1 MSADER
7 PTALTR
13 RRWIAATLLTAAGPL
28 PAAAQRRAVPTLP
41 LRLSN
46 GDTRALL
53 TLILAPGQAYAVS
66 VAAAPARLIV
76 QLPGLA
82 WPAASQPATGG
93 LIEAVRFEPGTA
105 RLIVLLT
112 GPARPRLRPGATPP
126 GELRLE
132 LTPVDAA
139 AFTRLAAASQPA
151 LRGMLGAA
159 PRARPLV
166 VIDPG
171 HGGRDPGAIGS
182 GGTLEKR
189 ITLATALE
197 LKRQLEAGGQVRV
210 AMTRMRDDFIP
221 LAARVDLARRE
232 EAALFLS
239 IHADSARGAR
249 GASVYTL
256 SDTATDTLSEALA
269 RRENNADA
277 VGGLRL
283 PSVSP
288 DVARILLSLMRAETQ
303 AGSARIARLAVSEL
317 GEATA
322 LLPNAHRQ
330 AAFVVLKSPETPS
343 ALIELGFLSSDTDEA
358 ALRQPAHRARL
369 AQALARAVEGYLRA

>member
-1 MSADER
+1 MPADER
-7 PTALTR
+7 PGLTR
-13 RRWIAATLLTAAGPL
+13 RRWLATGLAAAAPL
-28 PAAAQRRAVPTLP
+28 PAAAQTRRNAPALP

-46 GDTRALL
+46 GESRALL
-53 TLILAPGQAYAVS
+53 TLVLAPGQAYAVS
-66 VAAAPARLIV
+66 VATGPARILV
-76 QLPGLA
+76 QLAGLA
-82 WPAASQPATGG
+82 WPAASVAAGDGLLKELRFDPATGR
-93 LIEAVRFEPGTA
+93 LTVLLSAPARA
-105 RLIVLLT
+105 RL
-112 GPARPRLRPGATPP
+112 RSGAAPP

-132 LTPVDAA
+132 LTPLAED
-139 AFTRLAAASQPA
+139 AFTRLARGPQPV
-151 LRGMLGAA
+151 LRGTLGEAA
-159 PRARPLV
+159 RARPLV

-171 HGGRDPGAIGS
+171 HGGRDPGAIGNE
-182 GGTLEKR
+182 GTLEKR

-210 AMTRMRDDFIP
+210 AMTRTRDVFIP
-221 LAARVDLARRE
+221 LAARVELARRE

-239 IHADSARGAR
+239 LHADSAPGAR

-256 SDTATDTLSEALA
+256 SDTATDPLSEALA

-283 PSVSP
+283 PSVTP
-288 DVARILLSLMRAETQ
+288 EVARILLSLMRAETQ

-322 LLPNAHRQ
+322 LLPNTHRQ
-330 AAFVVLKSPETPS
+330 GAFVVLKSPDTPS

-358 ALRQPAHRARL
+358 ALRRPAHRARL
-369 AQALARAVEGYLRA
+369 AQALARAVEGYVRA